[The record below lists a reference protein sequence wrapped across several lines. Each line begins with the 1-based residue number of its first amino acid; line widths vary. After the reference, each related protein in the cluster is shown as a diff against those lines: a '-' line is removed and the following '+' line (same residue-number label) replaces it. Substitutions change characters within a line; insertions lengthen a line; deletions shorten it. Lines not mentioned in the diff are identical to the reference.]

1 MARTQERKRHD
12 SRKDEIVEEVVA
24 DKARTQA
31 VSAKG
36 KEVREAA
43 DKFMDE
49 IDVILK
55 ENVELVGKYIQ
66 KGGE

>member
-12 SRKDEIVEEVVA
+12 SRKDEIVEEMVA
-24 DKARTQA
+24 DETRQAA

-55 ENVELVGKYIQ
+55 ENLGLATNFIQ